1 MLEFPEAQVL
11 EFLTSLTSLNSVFSS
26 LMALKTINIQVTL
39 KYRSPA
45 IALSSVSGALIQSFQ
60 YLYFYV
66 KLSSYTYHTKFKL
79 SLLIQTYSPGF
90 PFQSVVIL
98 SIYAK
103 KKKN

>member
-26 LMALKTINIQVTL
+26 LMALKTINIQITL

-45 IALSSVSGALIQSFQ
+45 IPLSSVSGALIQSFQ

-66 KLSSYTYHTKFKL
+66 KLASYT
-79 SLLIQTYSPGF
+79 
-90 PFQSVVIL
+90 
-98 SIYAK
+98 
-103 KKKN
+103 